1 MKRKRMKGIVSLLLI
16 GCMLLSGCS
25 KSRTPETG
33 ISAENSEEETTSVSE
48 NYIDTLSPANDFYG
62 YINANDIMQMELKSN
77 QERISTLGLIGEETD
92 EQVEAIIKE
101 IADSEE
107 EFPKGSNE
115 QMIHDMYWLTYKA
128 LSDKQSNEASDTAF
142 VEEIID
148 KINAVEDKE
157 DLLNLWHDLAKD
169 YGLST
174 FLMASV
180 DSNLYDTS
188 EKVISF
194 DFYPLADMAEI
205 KDSDIK
211 GVSYRDNF
219 ESYLKLCDITSD
231 EAKDRATD
239 VIYLYY
245 DLAGCA
251 DPLILSGD
259 KKYYEMYHLYSKEE
273 CEKNLKNLS
282 YEQLLYSVGYD
293 GKLPDKI
300 AISDPGLFWEIDR
313 LVDEEH
319 VQAWKDIALI
329 HFLSGNSYLL
339 PTKYTFEGLEGLS
352 PEKRTIRLIS
362 KYFQSEISDI
372 YAEKYFTEKDKEIIT
387 KMCNDMVAE
396 YRVLIEDADWL
407 SGEGKSYLI
416 EKLDNMKFFIGCG
429 EKREDRPEEAD
440 LIRDTLLQTMYSFT
454 AYQMNKSFDELFQ
467 KNVYN
472 GFDDMSPITV
482 NACYLPSENSIV
494 ITAAIINKRV
504 FDSDADYAWNLGAI
518 GSIIG
523 HEISHAFDSNGVLFD
538 AHGNYSPDAMPKA
551 DMEAFKQKQETAIE
565 YYNTFTVLGSH
576 VNGKLTLP
584 ENFAD
589 ISGLQCVLSIAGDK
603 DSQKTA
609 FESYAHTWCS
619 LITDITAKT
628 LLETDVHSPANV
640 RVNAVVA
647 CFDEFYEIYGVKEGD
662 PMYIEPEKRVRR
674 W

>member
-1 MKRKRMKGIVSLLLI
+1 MKRKRMKGIVSLLLA
-16 GCMLLSGCS
+16 GCLLLSGCS
-25 KSRTPETG
+25 KRPTSEPG
-33 ISAENSEEETTSVSE
+33 VPLVNSGEETTSESE
-48 NYIDTLSPANDFYG
+48 NYIASLTPANDFYG
-62 YINANDIMQMELKSN
+62 YINANDIMQMELKDN

-101 IADSEE
+101 IADSSE

-115 QMIHDMYWLTYKA
+115 QLIHDMYWLTYKA

-142 VEEIID
+142 VEKIID

-157 DLLNLWHDLAKD
+157 DLLNMWHDMAKD
-169 YGLST
+169 YGLNM
-174 FLMASV
+174 FLVADV

-188 EKVISF
+188 EKVILLN
-194 DFYPLADMAEI
+194 FYSLADMSEI

-211 GVSYRDNF
+211 AVSYRDNF
-219 ESYLKLCDITSD
+219 ESYLKLCGITPD
-231 EAKDRATD
+231 EAKDRATNI
-239 VIYLYY
+239 IYVYY

-251 DPLILSGD
+251 DPLSLSGD
-259 KKYYEMYHLYSKEE
+259 REYYEMYHLYSKEE
-273 CEKNLKNLS
+273 CDRNLNNLS

-293 GKLPDKI
+293 GKIPDKI

-319 VQAWKDIALI
+319 IQEWKDIALI
-329 HFLSGNSYLL
+329 NLLSGYSDIF
-339 PTKYTFEGLEGLS
+339 PTKYTFDGLEGLS
-352 PEKRTIRLIS
+352 PEIRTVRLIS

-372 YAEKYFTEKDKEIIT
+372 YAEKYFNEKDKEIIT
-387 KMCNDMVAE
+387 RMCNDMTEE
-396 YRVLIEDADWL
+396 YRVLIEEADWL
-407 SGEGKSYLI
+407 SDEGKSYLT
-416 EKLDNMKFFIGCG
+416 EKLDNMTFFIGCG
-429 EKREDRPEEAD
+429 EKKEINPKEAD
-440 LIRDTLLQTMYSFT
+440 LIQDTLLQTMYSFT
-454 AYQMNKSFDELFQ
+454 AYKNNKSFDELFQ

-482 NACYLPSENSIV
+482 NACYLPTENSIV

-504 FDSDADYAWNLGAI
+504 FDADADYAWNLGAI

-538 AHGNYSPDAMPKA
+538 SHGNYSPDAMPKA
-551 DMEAFKQKQETAIE
+551 DMDAFKQKQETAIE

-589 ISGLQCVLSIAGDK
+589 ISGLQCVLSIAGDQ

-619 LITDITAKT
+619 LITDTAAKT

>member
-1 MKRKRMKGIVSLLLI
+1 MKRKRMKGMMSILLV

-25 KSRTPETG
+25 GRQTSETG
-33 ISAENSEEETTSVSE
+33 VSSVNSGEETTAESE
-48 NYIDTLSPANDFYG
+48 NYIASLTPANDFYG
-62 YINANDIMQMELKSN
+62 YINANDIMQMELKDN

-101 IADSEE
+101 IANSKE

-128 LSDKQSNEASDTAF
+128 FSDKQSNEASDTAF
-142 VEEIID
+142 VEKIID
-148 KINAVEDKE
+148 IINAVEDKE
-157 DLLNLWHDLAKD
+157 DLLNMWHNLAKD
-169 YGLST
+169 YGFNM
-174 FLMASV
+174 FLVADV

-188 EKVISF
+188 EKVISLN
-194 DFYPLADMAEI
+194 FYSLADMSEI

-211 GVSYRDNF
+211 AVRYRDNF
-219 ESYLKLCDITSD
+219 ESYLKLCNVTPD
-231 EAKDRATD
+231 EAKDRSTN
-239 VIYLYY
+239 VIYVYY

-251 DPLILSGD
+251 DPLNLSGD
-259 KKYYEMYHLYSKEE
+259 REYYEMYHLYSKEE
-273 CEKNLKNLS
+273 CDRNLNNLS

-293 GKLPDKI
+293 GKIPDKI

-319 VQAWKDIALI
+319 IQAWKDIALI
-329 HFLSGNSYLL
+329 NLLSNYSYLL

-352 PEKRTIRLIS
+352 PEKRTIQIIS

-387 KMCNDMVAE
+387 QMCNDMVAQ
-396 YRVLIEDADWL
+396 YRVLIGDADWL
-407 SGEGKSYLI
+407 SDEGKSYLT
-416 EKLDNMKFFIGCG
+416 EKLDNMTFFIGCG
-429 EKREDRPEEAD
+429 EKREANPKEAD
-440 LIRDTLLQTMYSFT
+440 LIQDTLLQTLYSFT
-454 AYQMNKSFDELFQ
+454 AYQNNKSFDELYQ

-504 FDSDADYAWNLGAI
+504 FDPDADYAWNLGAI

-551 DMEAFKQKQETAIE
+551 DMDAFKQKQETAIE
-565 YYNTFTVLGSH
+565 YYDTFTVLGSH
-576 VNGKLTLP
+576 VDGKLTLA

-589 ISGLQCVLSIAGDK
+589 ISGLQCVLSIAGDQ

-609 FESYAHTWCS
+609 LESYAHTWCS
-619 LITDITAKT
+619 LITDTAAKSI
-628 LLETDVHSPANV
+628 LETDVHAPSNV